1 MNGMFASAT
10 GKVLTAILAGVSLS
24 AAAAAQEPRISDSA
38 LQQIEALMQEKAS
51 RTPEQRKI
59 SSDLLFEIRRQRGDA
74 IVQAVP
80 SLRSSVRA
88 GATGRVLVDIRAE
101 VTAGLLGRIAALGG
115 SVASAYPQ
123 YGAVRASLPLMQ
135 IEALGRSPQVA
146 SIRPAARPIA
156 SKTNT
161 SEGDIAHMADL
172 ARDELGVDGSGAKVC
187 VLSDSVDFLAEVQA
201 TGDLPPSIEILP
213 GQDGVALDNTIGEG
227 TAMLEIVHDL
237 APGASLGFATAWAG
251 EASFAQNILD
261 LRAAGCDVL
270 VDDVLYLAEPVFQDG
285 IIAQN
290 VDTVVADGA
299 VYFSAAGNFGNQND
313 GTSGVWEGDFVAT
326 TNPLPAPYK
335 TLYDAAQDFGGGDA
349 FNTITVDSA
358 IGYTL
363 QWSDPQGASANDY
376 DLYLLDS
383 TGTSVVDFSN
393 NFQTGTQN
401 PFEGIDSE
409 VSDDTGRQL
418 VIVRITGDAA
428 RYVHLN
434 AIGGQLEFA
443 TAGQT
448 WGHSAARGAFSVAA
462 VDWFQDS
469 ATPVPFTG
477 AESIETFGSDGPR
490 RVFYEG
496 DGTAITPGDVSATGG
511 ELRQKPDLA
520 AADGVSTAT
529 PGFNPFFGSS
539 AAAPHAAAIAG
550 LMLSIDSTLNAA
562 DMRDVF
568 ASTALDIE
576 APGLDRDSGVGIVDA
591 PAALAKLKAVVA
603 TDFNADA
610 LSDILWRYVSTGNT
624 VIWQMNGFTKSAA
637 ASIGAPPTAWV
648 IEEVG
653 DVNNDLRSDIM
664 WRNRDTSAVTIWI
677 MDGFTKVTSGTIGA
691 VGTVWN
697 VESFGDF
704 DGDGLVDILWRN
716 KDTGNVIIWQ
726 MDGFAKLDAASIGA
740 PPLSW
745 RIFGV
750 ADFNGDGKAD
760 ILWRHNDTGATVV
773 WQMDGFTKTTAVTIG
788 SPPPA
793 WKIEGIAD
801 FDGGG
806 QPDILWRNSSTGA
819 TTIWQMNGYTKEAAA
834 TIGTVNSAWAIV
846 RLGDFNGGG
855 QADILWRRSSDGS
868 TVIWQMDGFVK
879 EAAQLIG
886 TVSSG
891 WEVQ

>member
-1 MNGMFASAT
+1 
-10 GKVLTAILAGVSLS
+10 
-24 AAAAAQEPRISDSA
+24 
-38 LQQIEALMQEKAS
+38 
-51 RTPEQRKI
+51 
-59 SSDLLFEIRRQRGDA
+59 
-74 IVQAVP
+74 
-80 SLRSSVRA
+80 
-88 GATGRVLVDIRAE
+88 
-101 VTAGLLGRIAALGG
+101 
-115 SVASAYPQ
+115 
-123 YGAVRASLPLMQ
+123 
-135 IEALGRSPQVA
+135 
-146 SIRPAARPIA
+146 
-156 SKTNT
+156 
-161 SEGDIAHMADL
+161 
-172 ARDELGVDGSGAKVC
+172 
-187 VLSDSVDFLAEVQA
+187 
-201 TGDLPPSIEILP
+201 
-213 GQDGVALDNTIGEG
+213 
-227 TAMLEIVHDL
+227 
-237 APGASLGFATAWAG
+237 
-251 EASFAQNILD
+251 
-261 LRAAGCDVL
+261 VL